1 MRRSATAS
9 ILLIFVLCWA
19 LPARAYT
26 LQYTDNTTH
35 VRIKWPT
42 TSIKVAL
49 STSLNSPPSN
59 IKPGSDV
66 LGAVHRALAR
76 WSEAAHLQFIETS
89 SNALSISPNGAGD
102 GVSLITVADT
112 SENRAVFDSADRTG
126 RTRVFYDPATG
137 AITEADIVINPA
149 TPFSTDAT
157 EGTYDLEATFTHEI
171 GHLLGLEHS
180 SEAGSAMQPRQGIN
194 GLYEQAALSPRT
206 LSEDDRA
213 GVRALYD
220 LHEGFGAITGKVTN
234 AAGTPASGVH
244 IWAEELKTGRVVAGN
259 TSLPDGSYQIESLP
273 PGEYHLV
280 TESSGEASNQINVA
294 ADETARLDIT
304 LGNRNETLKPQ
315 LFGANGHLSTIAV
328 PLVQGRRYTIF
339 VGGEGLDQVE
349 ARGVSVT
356 SPFIKVNPASLTLQ
370 SGVNYEHPIISFDVE
385 VRADAPLGDYS
396 IRLQSK
402 TGESAYISGGLT
414 VDSANGAL
422 ENAGSVEDRATMT
435 GTLGIM
441 NRFLASFL
449 AG

>member
-234 AAGTPASGVH
+234 TVGTPASGVH

-315 LFGANGHLSTIAV
+315 LF
-328 PLVQGRRYTIF
+328 
-339 VGGEGLDQVE
+339 
-349 ARGVSVT
+349 
-356 SPFIKVNPASLTLQ
+356 
-370 SGVNYEHPIISFDVE
+370 
-385 VRADAPLGDYS
+385 RA
-396 IRLQSK
+396 K
-402 TGESAYISGGLT
+402 
-414 VDSANGAL
+414 
-422 ENAGSVEDRATMT
+422 
-435 GTLGIM
+435 
-441 NRFLASFL
+441 
-449 AG
+449 